1 MFTSYFF
8 SIIHTSCSFLLF
20 LLLLLI
26 DWVTV
31 DEDDDDGDDFNS
43 LGLGG
48 PSEAPF

>member
-1 MFTSYFF
+1 LKIT
-8 SIIHTSCSFLLF
+8 FL
-20 LLLLLI
+20 

-48 PSEAPF
+48 ASEAPF